1 MFKLYLLSDDEREM
15 YEAYVTF
22 NNDRTNVDIYK
33 CQDVLSFNEVLQ
45 HNIEVE
51 CLERILCPICFYVNH
66 WVFGGYNYVI
76 SHGNTY
82 RNRLST
88 GPACWKRARDLA
100 TEASKFL
107 TSLPIRITAQ
117 KADWPDERTFYCLNM
132 IEADGRAITRTSFPV
147 KLANG
152 YLTLDFKIPG
162 GYDNL
167 IELFDLE
174 PMDDGIIPACK
185 NEDKLHAV
193 IKILNSRTEQ
203 DIKRYRE
210 VLIKQLKNG
219 KWIITSPNPRDLIA
233 SDIYKLY
240 SEIVGYPVKRGISPE
255 VNTKEDLDKIITYL
269 KDAKVLSR

>member
-1 MFKLYLLSDDEREM
+1 MFNLYLLSQDETEM
-15 YEAYVTF
+15 YKAYITF
-22 NNDRTNVDIYK
+22 NNDRTNVDVYK
-33 CQDVLSFNEVLQ
+33 CQNVLSFTEVLR
-45 HNIEVE
+45 HNREVK
-51 CLERILCPICFYVNH
+51 CLERKLCPIYFYANH
-66 WVFGGYNYVI
+66 WVFGGCDYEI
-76 SHGNTY
+76 LHGYTHKS
-82 RNRLST
+82 RTS
-88 GPACWKRARDLA
+88 GPNCWERARSLA
-100 TEASKFL
+100 TEASSFL
-107 TSLPIRITAQ
+107 ASLPIRITAQ
-117 KADWPDERTFYCLNM
+117 KTDWPDERTFYCLNM

-147 KLANG
+147 KLAND

-162 GYDNL
+162 GYDSL

-185 NEDKLHAV
+185 GEDKFHAV
-193 IKILNSRTEQ
+193 LKMLNSRTEK

-210 VLIKQLKNG
+210 VLTKQLKNG

-255 VNTKEDLDKIITYL
+255 VNTREDIDKIINYL

>member
-1 MFKLYLLSDDEREM
+1 MFKLYLLSQDNTEM
-15 YEAYVTF
+15 YKAYVTF
-22 NNDRTNVDIYK
+22 NNDRTNVDIYR
-33 CQDVLSFNEVLQ
+33 CQNVLSFTEVLQ
-45 HNIEVE
+45 RNSEVK
-51 CLERILCPICFYVNH
+51 CLERILCPIYFYVSH
-66 WVFGGYNYVI
+66 WAFGGYNYEI
-76 SHGNTY
+76 SHGHTY
-82 RNRLST
+82 KSRIT
-88 GPACWKRARDLA
+88 GPPCWAAAQNIA

-107 TSLPIRITAQ
+107 ASLPIRITAQ

-132 IEADGRAITRTSFPV
+132 IEADGQVITRTSFPV

-162 GYDNL
+162 GYDSL

-210 VLIKQLKNG
+210 VLTKQLKNG

>member
-1 MFKLYLLSDDEREM
+1 M
-15 YEAYVTF
+15 YKAYVTF
-22 NNDRTNVDIYK
+22 NNDRTNVDIYR
-33 CQDVLSFNEVLQ
+33 CQNVLSFTEVLQ
-45 HNIEVE
+45 RNSEVK
-51 CLERILCPICFYVNH
+51 CLERILCPIYFYVSH
-66 WVFGGYNYVI
+66 WAFGGYNYEI

-82 RNRLST
+82 KSRIT
-88 GPACWKRARDLA
+88 GPPCWTAAQNIA

-107 TSLPIRITAQ
+107 ASLPIRITAQ

-162 GYDNL
+162 GYDDL

-185 NEDKLHAV
+185 GEDKLHALL
-193 IKILNSRTEQ
+193 KILNSRTEQ

-210 VLIKQLKNG
+210 VLTKQLKNG
-219 KWIITSPNPRDLIA
+219 KWIIISPNPRDLIA
-233 SDIYKLY
+233 NDIYKLY

-269 KDAKVLSR
+269 KNAKILSR

>member
-1 MFKLYLLSDDEREM
+1 MFKLYLLSQDNTEM
-15 YEAYVTF
+15 YKVYVSF
-22 NNDRTNVDIYK
+22 NNDRTNVDIYR
-33 CQDVLSFNEVLQ
+33 CQNVLSLVEVLQ
-45 HNIEVE
+45 HNREVK
-51 CLERILCPICFYVNH
+51 CLERILCPISFYASH
-66 WVFGGYNYVI
+66 WVFGGYNYEI

-82 RNRLST
+82 KSRIT
-88 GPACWKRARDLA
+88 GSPCWKAEQNIA

-107 TSLPIRITAQ
+107 ASLPIRITAQ
-117 KADWPDERTFYCLNM
+117 KADWSDERIFYCLNM

-162 GYDNL
+162 GYDDL
-167 IELFDLE
+167 IELFNLE

-185 NEDKLHAV
+185 GEDKLHAV

-210 VLIKQLKNG
+210 VLTKQLKNG

-240 SEIVGYPVKRGISPE
+240 SEIVGYPVKSGISPE

-269 KDAKVLSR
+269 KNAKVLSR

>member
-1 MFKLYLLSDDEREM
+1 MFKLYLLSPDDTEM

-22 NNDRTNVDIYK
+22 NNDRTGVDIYK
-33 CQDVLSFNEVLQ
+33 CQNVLSFAEVLL
-45 HNIEVE
+45 HNKEVK
-51 CLERILCPICFYVNH
+51 CLERTLCPIYFYVNH
-66 WVFGGYNYVI
+66 WTFGGYNYEI

-82 RNRLST
+82 KSRTSGPFCLMST
-88 GPACWKRARDLA
+88 QNIA

-107 TSLPIRITAQ
+107 ASLPIRITAQ
-117 KADWPDERTFYCLNM
+117 KTDWPDERTFYCLNM
-132 IEADGRAITRTSFPV
+132 TEADGQVITRTSFPI

-162 GYDNL
+162 GYDSL
-167 IELFDLE
+167 IELFNLE

-203 DIKRYRE
+203 DIKPYRE
-210 VLIKQLKNG
+210 VLTKQLKNG
-219 KWIITSPNPRDLIA
+219 KWIIASPSPRDLIA

>member
-1 MFKLYLLSDDEREM
+1 MFKLYLLSQDETEM
-15 YEAYVTF
+15 YEAYVIF
-22 NNDRTNVDIYK
+22 NNDRTDVDIYK
-33 CQDVLSFNEVLQ
+33 CQNVLSFAEVLL
-45 HNIEVE
+45 HNKEVK
-51 CLERILCPICFYVNH
+51 CLERTLCPIYFYVNH
-66 WVFGGYNYVI
+66 WVFGGYNYEI

-82 RNRLST
+82 KSRIS
-88 GPACWKRARDLA
+88 GPFCLMAAQNIA

-107 TSLPIRITAQ
+107 ASLPIRITAQ
-117 KADWPDERTFYCLNM
+117 KTDWPDERTFYCLNM
-132 IEADGRAITRTSFPV
+132 IEADGQVITKTSFPI

-162 GYDNL
+162 GYDSL

-203 DIKRYRE
+203 DIKCYRE
-210 VLIKQLKNG
+210 VLTKQLKNG
-219 KWIITSPNPRDLIA
+219 KWIITSPSPRDLIA

-240 SEIVGYPVKRGISPE
+240 SEIVGYPVKSGISPE

>member
-1 MFKLYLLSDDEREM
+1 MFKLYLLSQDETEM
-15 YEAYVTF
+15 YRAYVTF

-33 CQDVLSFNEVLQ
+33 CQNVLCYNAVLVHNREVR
-45 HNIEVE
+45 
-51 CLERILCPICFYVNH
+51 CLERQLCPIHFCCSH
-66 WVFGGYNYVI
+66 WAFGDYEYVI
-76 SHGNTY
+76 SHGKTY
-82 RNRLST
+82 KQRVSGPSCWRST
-88 GPACWKRARDLA
+88 QNLA

-107 TSLPIRITAQ
+107 ASLPIRITAQ
-117 KADWPDERTFYCLNM
+117 KTDWPDERTFYCLNM
-132 IEADGRAITRTSFPV
+132 IEADGHAITKTSFPV

-185 NEDKLHAV
+185 GENKLHAV
-193 IKILNSRTEQ
+193 LKMLNARTEQ

-210 VLIKQLKNG
+210 VLTKQLKNG
-219 KWIITSPNPRDLIA
+219 KWIITSPNPRNLIA

-240 SEIVGYPVKRGISPE
+240 SKIVGYPVKRGISPE
-255 VNTKEDLDKIITYL
+255 VNTREDIDKIINYL
-269 KDAKVLSR
+269 KDAKILSR

>member
-1 MFKLYLLSDDEREM
+1 MFKLYLLSQDNTEM
-15 YEAYVTF
+15 YKVYVTF
-22 NNDRTNVDIYK
+22 NNDRTNVDIYR
-33 CQDVLSFNEVLQ
+33 CQNVLSFSEVLQ
-45 HNIEVE
+45 RNREVK
-51 CLERILCPICFYVNH
+51 CLERTLCPIYFYVSH
-66 WVFGGYNYVI
+66 WSFGGYNYEI

-82 RNRLST
+82 KNRIT
-88 GPACWKRARDLA
+88 GPPCWEAAQNIA
-100 TEASKFL
+100 TEASRFL
-107 TSLPIRITAQ
+107 ASLPIRITAQ
-117 KADWPDERTFYCLNM
+117 KEDWPDERTFYCLNM

-162 GYDNL
+162 GYDDL

-185 NEDKLHAV
+185 GEDKLHALL
-193 IKILNSRTEQ
+193 KILNSRTEQ
-203 DIKRYRE
+203 DIKRYSE
-210 VLIKQLKNG
+210 VLTKQLKNG

>member
-1 MFKLYLLSDDEREM
+1 MFKLYLLSPDDTEM

-22 NNDRTNVDIYK
+22 NNDRTGVDIYK
-33 CQDVLSFNEVLQ
+33 CQNVLSFAEVLL
-45 HNIEVE
+45 HNKEVK
-51 CLERILCPICFYVNH
+51 CLERTLCPIYFYVNH
-66 WVFGGYNYVI
+66 WTFGGYNYEI
-76 SHGNTY
+76 SHGDTY
-82 RNRLST
+82 KSRIS
-88 GPACWKRARDLA
+88 GPFCLMAAQNIA

-107 TSLPIRITAQ
+107 ASLPIRITAQ
-117 KADWPDERTFYCLNM
+117 KTDWPDERTFYCLNM
-132 IEADGRAITRTSFPV
+132 IEADGQSITRTSFPI

-162 GYDNL
+162 GYDSL
-167 IELFDLE
+167 IELFNLE

-203 DIKRYRE
+203 DTKRYRE
-210 VLIKQLKNG
+210 VLTKQLKNG

-240 SEIVGYPVKRGISPE
+240 SKIVGYPVKRGISPE

>member
-1 MFKLYLLSDDEREM
+1 MFKLYLLSQDETEM
-15 YEAYVTF
+15 YKAYVTF

-33 CQDVLSFNEVLQ
+33 CQNVLSFAEVLR
-45 HNIEVE
+45 HNREVK
-51 CLERILCPICFYVNH
+51 CLERILCPIYFYVSH
-66 WVFGGYNYVI
+66 WTFGGYNYEI

-82 RNRLST
+82 KQKVSKPFCQKAEQNI
-88 GPACWKRARDLA
+88 AA
-100 TEASKFL
+100 EASKFL
-107 TSLPIRITAQ
+107 ASLPIRITAQ
-117 KADWPDERTFYCLNM
+117 KTDWPDERIFYCLNM
-132 IEADGRAITRTSFPV
+132 IEADGHAITKTSFPV

-185 NEDKLHAV
+185 GENKLHAV
-193 IKILNSRTEQ
+193 LKMLNARTEQ

-210 VLIKQLKNG
+210 VLTKQLKNG
-219 KWIITSPNPRDLIA
+219 KWIITSPNPRNLIA

-240 SEIVGYPVKRGISPE
+240 SKIVGYPVKRGISPE
-255 VNTKEDLDKIITYL
+255 VNTREDIDKIINYL
-269 KDAKVLSR
+269 KDAKILSR

>member
-1 MFKLYLLSDDEREM
+1 MFKLYLLSQDETEM
-15 YEAYVTF
+15 YNVYVTF
-22 NNDRTNVDIYK
+22 NNDRTDVRIYR
-33 CQDVLSFNEVLQ
+33 CQNVLSFAEVLQ
-45 HNIEVE
+45 HNKEVK
-51 CLERILCPICFYVNH
+51 CLERRLCPIYFYVNH
-66 WVFGGYNYVI
+66 WVFGGYYYEI

-82 RNRLST
+82 KSRIS
-88 GPACWKRARDLA
+88 GPFYLTAVQNIA

-107 TSLPIRITAQ
+107 ASLPIRITAQ
-117 KADWPDERTFYCLNM
+117 KTDWPDERTFYCLNM
-132 IEADGRAITRTSFPV
+132 IGADGHAITRTSFPV

-152 YLTLDFKIPG
+152 YLTLDFKVPG
-162 GYDNL
+162 GYDSL
-167 IELFDLE
+167 IELFDLK

-185 NEDKLHAV
+185 GEDKLNAV

-203 DIKRYRE
+203 DIKCYRK
-210 VLIKQLKNG
+210 VLTKQLKNG

>member
-1 MFKLYLLSDDEREM
+1 MFKLYLLSQDETEM
-15 YEAYVTF
+15 YKAYVTF
-22 NNDRTNVDIYK
+22 NNDRTGVDIYK
-33 CQDVLSFNEVLQ
+33 CQNVLSFAEVLL
-45 HNIEVE
+45 HNKEVK
-51 CLERILCPICFYVNH
+51 CLERTLCPIYFYVNH
-66 WVFGGYNYVI
+66 WTFGGYNYEI

-82 RNRLST
+82 KSRTSGLFCLMAAQNI
-88 GPACWKRARDLA
+88 AI
-100 TEASKFL
+100 EASKFL
-107 TSLPIRITAQ
+107 ASLPIRITAQ

-132 IEADGRAITRTSFPV
+132 IEADGQAITRTSFPI

-162 GYDNL
+162 GYDSL
-167 IELFDLE
+167 IELFNLE

-203 DIKRYRE
+203 DIKCYRE
-210 VLIKQLKNG
+210 VLTKQLKNG

>member
-33 CQDVLSFNEVLQ
+33 CQDVLSFNEVLL
-45 HNIEVE
+45 HNKEVK
-51 CLERILCPICFYVNH
+51 CLERILCPIYFYVNH

-76 SHGNTY
+76 SHSDTY
-82 RNRLST
+82 RSRLST
-88 GPACWKRARDLA
+88 GPACWERVTDLA
-100 TEASKFL
+100 TEASSFL
-107 TSLPIRITAQ
+107 ASLPIRITAQ

-132 IEADGRAITRTSFPV
+132 IEADGQVITRTSFPI

-162 GYDNL
+162 GYDSL
-167 IELFDLE
+167 IELFGLE

-210 VLIKQLKNG
+210 VLTKQLKNG
-219 KWIITSPNPRDLIA
+219 KWIIASPNPRDLIA

>member
-33 CQDVLSFNEVLQ
+33 CQNVLSFAEVLL
-45 HNIEVE
+45 HNKEVK
-51 CLERILCPICFYVNH
+51 CLERKLCPIFFYVNH
-66 WVFGGYNYVI
+66 WTFGGYNYEI
-76 SHGNTY
+76 SHGDTY
-82 RNRLST
+82 KSRTS
-88 GPACWKRARDLA
+88 GPFCLMAAQNIA

-107 TSLPIRITAQ
+107 ASLPIRITAQ
-117 KADWPDERTFYCLNM
+117 KTDWPDERTFYCLNM
-132 IEADGRAITRTSFPV
+132 IEADGQVITRTSFPV
-147 KLANG
+147 KLAND

-162 GYDNL
+162 GYDSL

-203 DIKRYRE
+203 DIKLYRE
-210 VLIKQLKNG
+210 VLTKQLKNG
-219 KWIITSPNPRDLIA
+219 KWIIASPNPRDLIA

>member
-15 YEAYVTF
+15 YEVYVTF

-45 HNIEVE
+45 HNNEVK
-51 CLERILCPICFYVNH
+51 CLERILCPIYLYVNH

-76 SHGNTY
+76 SHGDTY
-82 RNRLST
+82 RSRLST
-88 GPACWKRARDLA
+88 GPACWERATDLA
-100 TEASKFL
+100 TEASSFL
-107 TSLPIRITAQ
+107 ASLPIRITAQ
-117 KADWPDERTFYCLNM
+117 KADWPDERTFYILNM
-132 IEADGRAITRTSFPV
+132 IEADGQVITRTSFPV

-162 GYDNL
+162 GYDSL

-210 VLIKQLKNG
+210 VLTKQLKNG
-219 KWIITSPNPRDLIA
+219 KWIIASPNPRDLIT

>member
-33 CQDVLSFNEVLQ
+33 CQNVLSFAEVLL
-45 HNIEVE
+45 HNKEVK
-51 CLERILCPICFYVNH
+51 CLERKLCPIFFYVNH
-66 WVFGGYNYVI
+66 WTFGGYNYEI
-76 SHGNTY
+76 SHGDTY
-82 RNRLST
+82 KSRTS
-88 GPACWKRARDLA
+88 GPFCLMAAQNIA

-107 TSLPIRITAQ
+107 ASLPIRITAQ
-117 KADWPDERTFYCLNM
+117 KTDWPDERTFYCLNM
-132 IEADGRAITRTSFPV
+132 IEADGQVITRTSFPV
-147 KLANG
+147 KLAND

-162 GYDNL
+162 GYNSL

-203 DIKRYRE
+203 DIKLYRE
-210 VLIKQLKNG
+210 VLTKQLKNG
-219 KWIITSPNPRDLIA
+219 KWIIASPNPRDLIA

-240 SEIVGYPVKRGISPE
+240 SKIVGYPVKRGISPE

>member
-1 MFKLYLLSDDEREM
+1 MFKLYLLSEDETEM
-15 YEAYVTF
+15 YRAYVTF

-33 CQDVLSFNEVLQ
+33 CQNVLSFAEVVQ
-45 HNIEVE
+45 HNREVK
-51 CLERILCPICFYVNH
+51 CLERILCPIYFYASH
-66 WVFGGYNYVI
+66 WTFDGYDYEI
-76 SHGNTY
+76 SHGATY
-82 RNRLST
+82 KQKASVPNSWR
-88 GPACWKRARDLA
+88 RAQNIA

-107 TSLPIRITAQ
+107 ASLPIRITAQ
-117 KADWPDERTFYCLNM
+117 KTDWPDERTFYCLNM

-162 GYDNL
+162 GYDSL

-185 NEDKLHAV
+185 GEDKLHALL
-193 IKILNSRTEQ
+193 KILNSRTEQ

-210 VLIKQLKNG
+210 VLTKQLKNG

-240 SEIVGYPVKRGISPE
+240 SKIVGYPVKRGISPE

>member
-33 CQDVLSFNEVLQ
+33 CQNVLSFAEVLL
-45 HNIEVE
+45 HNKEVK
-51 CLERILCPICFYVNH
+51 CLERKLCPIFFYVNH
-66 WVFGGYNYVI
+66 WTFGGYNYEI
-76 SHGNTY
+76 SHGDTY
-82 RNRLST
+82 KSRTS
-88 GPACWKRARDLA
+88 GPFCLMAAQNIA

-107 TSLPIRITAQ
+107 ASLPIRITAQ
-117 KADWPDERTFYCLNM
+117 KTDWPDERTFYCLNM
-132 IEADGRAITRTSFPV
+132 IEADGQVITRTSFPV
-147 KLANG
+147 KLAND

-162 GYDNL
+162 GYDSL

-210 VLIKQLKNG
+210 VLTKQLKNG
-219 KWIITSPNPRDLIA
+219 KWIIASPNPRDLIA

-240 SEIVGYPVKRGISPE
+240 SKIVGYPVKRGISPE

>member
-1 MFKLYLLSDDEREM
+1 MFKLYLLSQDNTEM
-15 YEAYVTF
+15 YNAYVTF
-22 NNDRTNVDIYK
+22 NNDRTDVRIYR
-33 CQDVLSFNEVLQ
+33 CQNVLSLVEVLR
-45 HNIEVE
+45 HNRDVK
-51 CLERILCPICFYVNH
+51 CLERILCPIYFYASH
-66 WVFGGYNYVI
+66 WAFGGYNYEI

-82 RNRLST
+82 KSRIT
-88 GPACWKRARDLA
+88 GPPCWTVAQNIA

-107 TSLPIRITAQ
+107 ASLPIRITAQ
-117 KADWPDERTFYCLNM
+117 KIDWPDKRTFYCLNM
-132 IEADGRAITRTSFPV
+132 IKADGQVITRTSFPV

-162 GYDNL
+162 GYDSL
-167 IELFDLE
+167 IELFNLK

-185 NEDKLHAV
+185 GEDKLHALL
-193 IKILNSRTEQ
+193 KILNSRTEQ
-203 DIKRYRE
+203 DIKCYRK
-210 VLIKQLKNG
+210 VLTKQLKNG

-269 KDAKVLSR
+269 KDAKILSR

>member
-1 MFKLYLLSDDEREM
+1 MFKLYLLSEDYTEM
-15 YEAYVTF
+15 YEVYVTF
-22 NNDRTNVDIYK
+22 NNDRTDVSIYR
-33 CQDVLSFNEVLQ
+33 CQNVLSFAEVIR
-45 HNIEVE
+45 HNREVK
-51 CLERILCPICFYVNH
+51 CLERILCPIYFYASH
-66 WVFGGYNYVI
+66 WAFGGYNYEI

-82 RNRLST
+82 KSRIT
-88 GPACWKRARDLA
+88 GPTCWKAAQNIA

-107 TSLPIRITAQ
+107 ASLPIRITAQ

-162 GYDNL
+162 GYDSL

-185 NEDKLHAV
+185 NEDKLHALL
-193 IKILNSRTEQ
+193 KILNSRTEQ
-203 DIKRYRE
+203 DIKHYCE
-210 VLIKQLKNG
+210 VLTKQLKNG

-269 KDAKVLSR
+269 KDAKILSR

>member
-1 MFKLYLLSDDEREM
+1 MFKLYLLSQDNTEM
-15 YEAYVTF
+15 YNAYVTF
-22 NNDRTNVDIYK
+22 NNDRTDVRIYR
-33 CQDVLSFNEVLQ
+33 CQNVLSPVEVLR
-45 HNIEVE
+45 HNRDVK
-51 CLERILCPICFYVNH
+51 CLERILCPIYFYVNY
-66 WVFGGYNYVI
+66 WAFGGYDYEI

-82 RNRLST
+82 KSRIT
-88 GPACWKRARDLA
+88 VPPCWTVTQNIA

-107 TSLPIRITAQ
+107 ASLPIRITAQ
-117 KADWPDERTFYCLNM
+117 KIDWPDERIFYCLNM

-162 GYDNL
+162 GYDDL
-167 IELFDLE
+167 IELFNLE
-174 PMDDGIIPACK
+174 PTDDGIIPACK
-185 NEDKLHAV
+185 GEDKLHALL
-193 IKILNSRTEQ
+193 KMLNSRTEQ
-203 DIKRYRE
+203 DIKCYRK
-210 VLIKQLKNG
+210 VLTKQLKNG

>member
-15 YEAYVTF
+15 YEVYVTF
-22 NNDRTNVDIYK
+22 NNDRTNVDVYK

-45 HNIEVE
+45 HNIEVK
-51 CLERILCPICFYVNH
+51 CLERILCPIFFYVNH
-66 WVFGGYNYVI
+66 WIFGGYNYVI
-76 SHGNTY
+76 SHGDTY

-88 GPACWKRARDLA
+88 PACWERVRDLA

-107 TSLPIRITAQ
+107 ISLPIRITAQ
-117 KADWPDERTFYCLNM
+117 KTDWPDERTFYCLNM
-132 IEADGRAITRTSFPV
+132 TEADGQVITRTSFPV

-162 GYDNL
+162 GYDSL

-203 DIKRYRE
+203 DTKRYRE
-210 VLIKQLKNG
+210 VLTKQLKNG

-240 SEIVGYPVKRGISPE
+240 SEIVGYPVKNGISPE

>member
-33 CQDVLSFNEVLQ
+33 CQNVLSFAEVLL
-45 HNIEVE
+45 HNKEVK
-51 CLERILCPICFYVNH
+51 CLERKLCPIFFYVNH
-66 WVFGGYNYVI
+66 WTFGGYNYEI
-76 SHGNTY
+76 SHGDTY
-82 RNRLST
+82 KSRTS
-88 GPACWKRARDLA
+88 GPFCLMAAQNIA

-107 TSLPIRITAQ
+107 ASLPIRITAQ
-117 KADWPDERTFYCLNM
+117 KTDWPDERTFYCLNM
-132 IEADGRAITRTSFPV
+132 IEADGQVITRTSFPV
-147 KLANG
+147 KLAND

-162 GYDNL
+162 GYNSL

-210 VLIKQLKNG
+210 VLTKQLKNG
-219 KWIITSPNPRDLIA
+219 KWIIASPNPRDLIA

-240 SEIVGYPVKRGISPE
+240 SKIVGYPVKRGISPE

>member
-1 MFKLYLLSDDEREM
+1 MFKLYLLSEDETEM
-15 YEAYVTF
+15 YRAYVTF

-33 CQDVLSFNEVLQ
+33 CQNVLSFAEVVQ
-45 HNIEVE
+45 HNREVK
-51 CLERILCPICFYVNH
+51 CLERILCPIYFYASH
-66 WVFGGYNYVI
+66 WTFGGYNYKI
-76 SHGNTY
+76 SHGDTY
-82 RNRLST
+82 KQRVSKPFCQKAERNI
-88 GPACWKRARDLA
+88 A

-107 TSLPIRITAQ
+107 ASLPIRITAQ
-117 KADWPDERTFYCLNM
+117 KTDWPDERTFYCLNM
-132 IEADGRAITRTSFPV
+132 IEADGQVITRTSFPV

-162 GYDNL
+162 GYDSL

-185 NEDKLHAV
+185 GEDKLHALL
-193 IKILNSRTEQ
+193 KILNSRTEQ

-210 VLIKQLKNG
+210 VLTKQLKNG

-240 SEIVGYPVKRGISPE
+240 SKIVGYPVKRGISPE

>member
-1 MFKLYLLSDDEREM
+1 MFKLYLLSGDGREM

-33 CQDVLSFNEVLQ
+33 CQNVLSFSEVLL
-45 HNIEVE
+45 HNKEVK
-51 CLERILCPICFYVNH
+51 CLERILCPIYFYVNY
-66 WVFGGYNYVI
+66 WVFGGYNYEI
-76 SHGNTY
+76 SHGHTY
-82 RNRLST
+82 KSRIT
-88 GPACWKRARDLA
+88 VPPCWASAQNIA

-107 TSLPIRITAQ
+107 ASLPIRITAQ
-117 KADWPDERTFYCLNM
+117 KTDWPDERTFYCLNM
-132 IEADGRAITRTSFPV
+132 IEADGQVITRTSFPV
-147 KLANG
+147 KLSNG

-162 GYDNL
+162 GYDSL

-174 PMDDGIIPACK
+174 SMDDGIIPACK

-203 DIKRYRE
+203 DIKCYRE
-210 VLIKQLKNG
+210 VLTKQLKNG

-240 SEIVGYPVKRGISPE
+240 SKIVGYPVKRGISPE

>member
-1 MFKLYLLSDDEREM
+1 MFKLYLLSQDETEM
-15 YEAYVTF
+15 YRAYVTF

-33 CQDVLSFNEVLQ
+33 CQNVLSFAEVLQ
-45 HNIEVE
+45 HNREVK
-51 CLERILCPICFYVNH
+51 CLERILCPIYFYVNH
-66 WVFGGYNYVI
+66 WTFGGYNYEI
-76 SHGNTY
+76 LHGDTY
-82 RNRLST
+82 KQKVSKPFCQKAEQNI
-88 GPACWKRARDLA
+88 A

-107 TSLPIRITAQ
+107 ASLPIRITAQ
-117 KADWPDERTFYCLNM
+117 KTDWPDERTFYCLNM
-132 IEADGRAITRTSFPV
+132 IEADVRAITRTSFPV

-185 NEDKLHAV
+185 GENKLHALL
-193 IKILNSRTEQ
+193 KILNSRTEQ
-203 DIKRYRE
+203 DIKHYRE
-210 VLIKQLKNG
+210 VLTKQLKNG

-240 SEIVGYPVKRGISPE
+240 SKIVGYPVKRGISPE
-255 VNTKEDLDKIITYL
+255 VNTKEDIDKIINYL
-269 KDAKVLSR
+269 KDAKILSR

>member
-33 CQDVLSFNEVLQ
+33 CQDVLSFNEVVR
-45 HNIEVE
+45 HNEKVK
-51 CLERILCPICFYVNH
+51 CLERKLCPIFFYSSH
-66 WVFGGYNYVI
+66 WIFGGYNYVI
-76 SHGNTY
+76 SHGYTY
-82 RNRLST
+82 RIRLSA
-88 GPACWKRARDLA
+88 GPDCWERATDLA
-100 TEASKFL
+100 TEASSFL
-107 TSLPIRITAQ
+107 ASLPIRITAQ

-132 IEADGRAITRTSFPV
+132 IEADGQVITRTSFPV
-147 KLANG
+147 KLAND

-162 GYDNL
+162 GYDSL

-185 NEDKLHAV
+185 NEYKLHAV

-203 DIKRYRE
+203 NITRYRE
-210 VLIKQLKNG
+210 LLTKQLKNG

-233 SDIYKLY
+233 SDIYKL
-240 SEIVGYPVKRGISPE
+240 
-255 VNTKEDLDKIITYL
+255 
-269 KDAKVLSR
+269 

>member
-33 CQDVLSFNEVLQ
+33 CQDVLNFNEVLL
-45 HNIEVE
+45 HNKEVK
-51 CLERILCPICFYVNH
+51 CLERILCPIYFYVNH

-76 SHGNTY
+76 SHSDTY
-82 RNRLST
+82 RSRLST
-88 GPACWKRARDLA
+88 GPACWERTTDLA
-100 TEASKFL
+100 TEASSFL
-107 TSLPIRITAQ
+107 ASLPIRITAQ

-132 IEADGRAITRTSFPV
+132 IEADGQVITRTSFPV

-162 GYDNL
+162 GYDSL

-210 VLIKQLKNG
+210 VLTKQLKNG

-233 SDIYKLY
+233 SNIYKLY